1 MQGDGG
7 CFPRAL
13 SLYLFGTKELY
24 IHVRLFIIASAFVSR
39 EAYFKGCGNL
49 KVFYVCMEIIHR
61 LHFLNLKVP

>member
-13 SLYLFGTKELY
+13 SLYLFGTEELY

-49 KVFYVCMEIIHR
+49 KVLYVYM
-61 LHFLNLKVP
+61 